1 MGKLKNML
9 IDANT
14 EALRQEASHRGKWFD
29 DGLTKAFDYAQSG
42 KNLKLAKEGICVD
55 AYLEG
60 FLDGIAYFI
69 TEGKRND

>member
-1 MGKLKNML
+1 MGKLKNLL
-9 IDANT
+9 IDHDPQAA
-14 EALRQEASHRGKWFD
+14 ERGKWFD

-42 KNLKLAKEGICVD
+42 KNLKLAKEGVCVD

-69 TEGKRND
+69 TEKNNA

>member
-1 MGKLKNML
+1 MTKANNM
-9 IDANT
+9 T
-14 EALRQEASHRGKWFD
+14 EANEASKSKWVG

-42 KNLKLAKEGICVD
+42 KNLKLAKEGVCVD

-69 TEGKRND
+69 TEVKR